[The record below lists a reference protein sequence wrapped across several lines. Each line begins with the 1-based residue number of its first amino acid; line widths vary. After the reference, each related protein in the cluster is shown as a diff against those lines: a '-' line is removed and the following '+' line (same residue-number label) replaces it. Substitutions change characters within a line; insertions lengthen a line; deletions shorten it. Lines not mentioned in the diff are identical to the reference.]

1 MDAAGE
7 LYDRHNERIFRYVW
21 ARVREDQ
28 TAEDLTGEVFVR
40 MVTGLP
46 GYRPTEVPF
55 QAWLYRIAHNL
66 IVDHYRKEG
75 RSSLVP
81 LQQAETVGE
90 EGNSPATIVEQRLAM
105 ARVQEALGAL
115 EPSQGE
121 VILLRFLVGLPL
133 QEVALTLDKS
143 VAAVKGLQYRG
154 LIALR
159 DQLTAD

>member
-46 GYRPTEVPF
+46 GYRPTDVPF

-81 LQQAETVGE
+81 LQQAESVRE
-90 EGNSPATIVEQRLAM
+90 EGNSPATVVEQRLAM
-105 ARVQEALGAL
+105 DRIQEALGEL
-115 EPSQGE
+115 EPSQCE

-133 QEVALTLDKS
+133 QDVALTLDKS

>member
-28 TAEDLTGEVFVR
+28 TAEDLTGEVFAR

-46 GYRPTEVPF
+46 GYRPTDVPF

-81 LQQAETVGE
+81 LQQAEAVRE
-90 EGNSPATIVEQRLAM
+90 EGNSPASIVEQQLAID
-105 ARVQEALGAL
+105 RVRKALGAL
-115 EPSQGE
+115 EPSQCE

-159 DQLTAD
+159 EQLTTD